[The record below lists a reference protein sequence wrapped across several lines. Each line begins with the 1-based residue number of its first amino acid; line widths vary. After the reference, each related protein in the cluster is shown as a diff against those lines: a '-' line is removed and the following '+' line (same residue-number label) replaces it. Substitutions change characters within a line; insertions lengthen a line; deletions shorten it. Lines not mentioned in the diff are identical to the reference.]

1 MVNKEQYLV
10 ITDIDTGFG
19 KQTEVIRVRSFRS
32 AVDVYRRNTDDYGP
46 FSCQIAKVVVDYG
59 EAL

>member
-1 MVNKEQYLV
+1 MVKKEQYLV
-10 ITDIDTGFG
+10 VTDVEAGFLNKTDVTRVKSFKDAVNLYKVNTG
-19 KQTEVIRVRSFRS
+19 I
-32 AVDVYRRNTDDYGP
+32 YGP

>member
-1 MVNKEQYLV
+1 MNKAKYVV
-10 ITDIDTGFG
+10 ITDIEAGFVN
-19 KQTEVIRVRSFRS
+19 KTEVASVKTFNE
-32 AVDVYRRNTDDYGP
+32 AVKLYRKNTDIYGP

>member
-1 MVNKEQYLV
+1 MVSKEQYVV
-10 ITDIDTGFG
+10 ITDIEMRFVNKT
-19 KQTEVIRVRSFRS
+19 
-32 AVDVYRRNTDDYGP
+32 DVARTRNFNEAIKLYRKNTDIYGP

>member
-1 MVNKEQYLV
+1 MVNREQYVV
-10 ITDIDTGFG
+10 ITDVEAGFVN
-19 KQTEVIRVRSFRS
+19 KTDVIRVKTLND
-32 AVDVYRRNTDDYGP
+32 AIKLYRKNTDIYGP